1 MDGDTIET
9 PRSYALTEAGHRA
22 DFKVEE
28 IVEFLYAASK
38 EISSSLPNLSSIYME
53 PLIKLPVKFKIKNE
67 QSHPW
72 WGKWTPWRIS
82 SISLTVPLS

>member
-38 EISSSLPNLSSIYME
+38 GDKQQFTQSLLNLHGAIDKAAS
-53 PLIKLPVKFKIKNE
+53 KVQDKNE